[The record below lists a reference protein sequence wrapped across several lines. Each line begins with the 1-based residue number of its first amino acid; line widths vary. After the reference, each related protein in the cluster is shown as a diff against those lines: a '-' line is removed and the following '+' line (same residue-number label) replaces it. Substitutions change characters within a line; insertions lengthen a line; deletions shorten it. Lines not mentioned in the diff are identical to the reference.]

1 MLRNNPEYRRIKL
14 GGFGVM
20 GSSSYW
26 LGKDHL
32 LVVVVA
38 GYKEKY
44 QRFRYADIQGLL
56 LRKTRLHYLWGFAF
70 AALALG
76 SLVFALQTDLQGSAG
91 PGPPAA
97 LIVCAILALTFLT
110 LTILNAVAGAG
121 CNCHLRTAL
130 QTFPLPHVRRWKKAQ
145 ALVTELTPLIVTAQG
160 GATTAASEG
169 RSAPEQPAADTLPPE
184 PT

>member
-1 MLRNNPEYRRIKL
+1 MLRNNPEYRRLKL
-14 GGFGVM
+14 GGYGAM

-44 QRFRYADIQGLL
+44 QRFRYADIQGLV
-56 LRKTRLHYLWGFAF
+56 LRKTRVHYLWGFAF

-76 SLVFALQTDLQGSAG
+76 SAVVALETELEGSAKASD
-91 PGPPAA
+91 PTA
-97 LIVCAILALTFLT
+97 LIVSGILGLIFFG

-121 CNCHLRTAL
+121 CVSHLRTAL
-130 QTFPLPHVRRWKKAQ
+130 QTFSLPQVRRWRRAQ

-160 GATTAASEG
+160 VAITAAPME
-169 RSAPEQPAADTLPPE
+169 RLAPEQPGDHTTPAE
-184 PT
+184 SS